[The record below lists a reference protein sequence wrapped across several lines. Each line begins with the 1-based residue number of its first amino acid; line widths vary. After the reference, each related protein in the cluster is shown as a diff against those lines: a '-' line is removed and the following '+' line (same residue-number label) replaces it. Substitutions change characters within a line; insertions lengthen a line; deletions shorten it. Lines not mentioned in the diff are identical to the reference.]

1 MPENAPV
8 PLNRIERVLTAMI
21 ASIVG
26 ISIIAIVATII
37 AASSGVTMSEGVWP
51 VVALVG
57 YIGLPIAFLLIV
69 AFLIVSTVR
78 RRRLA
83 RNGER

>member
-8 PLNRIERVLTAMI
+8 PLNRTERVLAAMI

-26 ISIIAIVATII
+26 IAIIAIVTTMI
-37 AASSGVTMSEGVWP
+37 AATSGADMTSGAWP
-51 VVALVG
+51 GVALIG

-83 RNGER
+83 RDGGR